1 MARRPAAASATP
13 AVSSATPTASAAI
26 PTALAAAPVA
36 SPELTRVRH
45 DLDALR
51 AVVESDRA
59 RLVELAL
66 TLDREFTEMR
76 NINEELEETM
86 RAIAERAAGDSRRL
100 KESLADLV
108 EREHN
113 RRHSRFC
120 SVM

>member
-66 TLDREFTEMR
+66 TLDREFIEMR